1 MPDFKKMTADALRDL
16 ARKVLGPDHS
26 RLETKKDLV
35 EALQA
40 AEKRIAGAAG
50 KAVKE
55 IGAKVA
61 AARGR
66 IARAT
71 GKGAAKPAGK
81 AARAPGRAGRAAAKG
96 KPAAK
101 RKGAA
106 RKAKAPGGGLDPE
119 GHFVARVRGEEAVR
133 HAPHPMTEA
142 AAAEGRQPAPPA
154 AAEWDEGLGDLPWS
168 YGDDVLLALPRD
180 PHTLFL
186 YWDHA
191 QETVAQ
197 AFAGLEGGRA
207 QLWIFVRNAEGGYD
221 RLSVLDFALES
232 RGFYVHDLEPGR
244 VYRAEIHAVDR
255 GGRERLLPRP
265 SNEVQL
271 PPLGPSPFVDDRFAR
286 IPWDLPLGR
295 WLREFFPG
303 GPFSE
308 EARALLA
315 RLSDW
320 SHFSGRVWGGSAG
333 GMGGRPSSPREGPS
347 SPSSPWGRGGKEG
360 A

>member
-1 MPDFKKMTADALRDL
+1 MADPKRKKKAAKKSASAERPVARATMKTA
-16 ARKVLGPDHS
+16 S
-26 RLETKKDLV
+26 
-35 EALQA
+35 
-40 AEKRIAGAAG
+40 
-50 KAVKE
+50 KAPR
-55 IGAKVA
+55 KVA
-61 AARGR
+61 AS
-66 IARAT
+66 
-71 GKGAAKPAGK
+71 AKPARGSAK
-81 AARAPGRAGRAAAKG
+81 A

-101 RKGAA
+101 GKGAA
-106 RKAKAPGGGLDPE
+106 RKAKAGPGAGLDPE
-119 GHFVARVRGEEAVR
+119 GPFVARVRGEEAVR

-142 AAAEGRQPAPPA
+142 AAEQGRQPAPPA
-154 AAEWDEGLGDLPWS
+154 AAGGDEGLGELPWG

-191 QETVAQ
+191 RETVAQ

-207 QLWIFVRNAEGGYD
+207 QLWLFVRNAEGAYD
-221 RLSVLDFALES
+221 RLRALDFALES
-232 RGFYVHDLEPGR
+232 RSFYVHDLEPGR
-244 VYRAEIHAVDR
+244 VYRVEIHVVDR
-255 GGRERLLPRP
+255 GGRERLLPNP

-320 SHFSGRVWGGSAG
+320 SRFSGRTWGGSAG
-333 GMGGRPSSPREGPS
+333 GMGGRPFSPSEGPS

>member
-1 MPDFKKMTADALRDL
+1 MPDFKKMTADALREL
-16 ARKVLGPDHS
+16 ARKALGPGHA
-26 RLETKKDLV
+26 RLKTKKELV

-40 AEKRIAGAAG
+40 AEKRLAGAAG
-50 KAVKE
+50 KALRKV
-55 IGAKVA
+55 GAKVA
-61 AARGR
+61 AAKGRG
-66 IARAT
+66 ARAA
-71 GKGAAKPAGK
+71 KKPAGK
-81 AARAPGRAGRAAAKG
+81 AAGAAGKAGRAAAKA
-96 KPAAK
+96 KPAA
-101 RKGAA
+101 RGKGASG
-106 RKAKAPGGGLDPE
+106 RAKARAGGLDPD
-119 GHFVARVRGEEAVR
+119 GYFVARVRGEEAVR
-133 HAPHPMTEA
+133 QAPHPMTEA
-142 AAAEGRQPAPPA
+142 AAEEGRQPEPA
-154 AAEWDEGLGDLPWS
+154 RAGGWDEGLGDLPWS

-207 QLWIFVRNAEGGYD
+207 QIWVFARNAEGGYD
-221 RLSVLDFALES
+221 RLRALDFALES

-244 VYRAEIHAVDR
+244 VYRAEIHVVDR

-265 SNEVQL
+265 SNEVKL

-286 IPWDLPLGR
+286 IPWHLPLAS

-320 SHFSGRVWGGSAG
+320 SRFSGRFWGGSAG
-333 GMGGRPSSPREGPS
+333 GMGGRPFSPSEGPS
-347 SPSSPWGRGGKEG
+347 SPSSPWGRGGREG
-360 A
+360 E